1 MINYWKNLILFGINS
16 ALILKK
22 KFDSKPAY
30 NKTFFKNKIKSYDDE
45 VTDFY
50 DKEIP
55 KHTEKKKLLWILLK
69 TQIATLM
76 KNKFSFKMSG

>member
-55 KHTEKKKLLWILLK
+55 KVSSDHTCLAVISLDSALKK
-69 TQIATLM
+69 
-76 KNKFSFKMSG
+76 NGN